1 MFLTESGKV
10 FSCGWSADGQTG
22 VGHYENVVKPTQILG
37 DIKDEKIVKLACVAD
52 NVLALNGKCIL
63 KFARSNFI
71 NLLWFADKGEVFG
84 WGNSEYG
91 QFNMVTD
98 EQQIN
103 SPIKLDLGEVGKVID
118 IATGGSICLVLN
130 GKS

>member
-71 NLLWFADKGEVFG
+71 NLL
-84 WGNSEYG
+84 
-91 QFNMVTD
+91 
-98 EQQIN
+98 
-103 SPIKLDLGEVGKVID
+103 
-118 IATGGSICLVLN
+118 
-130 GKS
+130 